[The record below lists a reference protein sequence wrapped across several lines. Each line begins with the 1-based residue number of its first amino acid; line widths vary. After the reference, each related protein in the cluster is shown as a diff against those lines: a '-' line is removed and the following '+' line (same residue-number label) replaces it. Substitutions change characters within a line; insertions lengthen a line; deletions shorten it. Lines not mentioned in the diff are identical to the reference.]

1 MKLGIKKRQIFNIS
15 GVLIIAFW
23 IAMLSLLVKK
33 QYLPQDSLPGIEESQ
48 TEPGKARQT
57 WKEIFLKGKKVGYS
71 INTINQFEKDY
82 YIQDELYLKLNL
94 MGFEKGLYTITQSS
108 VDSNFRLK
116 NFYFKI
122 NSGVINYSIFGKVE
136 GNTLKI
142 KNGTGRQAKTTEL
155 KLTEIPMISSG
166 IDQLFRKITLTPGD
180 SHRLSFFDP
189 STMTQKEAI
198 FNVRA
203 REKIRI
209 NYMEYDTWRV
219 ESEMW
224 GNKLTFWVDMNGGD
238 ILKEEG
244 FMGLTMVKSSAANA
258 PANLEE
264 GSDDFYEITSV
275 EMDKKLPR
283 ADRITRLKIKLE
295 GIEDTDFD
303 RSGLSSDRQEFSDNV
318 VTVTRERE
326 PFRLEYNVPYSGDDV
341 EIKKYLAPEFNIQ
354 SDDIEIIEKAKE
366 IAGKARTPVDVSKKM
381 TQWVYSNLSKQPVV
395 SIPSALEVL
404 HSKTGDCN
412 EHATLLTALLRA
424 AGVPARISVGLV
436 YLRERFFYHAWVE
449 AYTGQW
455 ITMDPTLNQ
464 MPADATH
471 ITLLRGNI
479 DKQVEIMALIGKLKI
494 EVVDFEYY

>member
-1 MKLGIKKRQIFNIS
+1 MKLGIRKKHIFNIS
-15 GVLIIAFW
+15 GIIIVVLW
-23 IAMLSLLVKK
+23 ITMLSLLAKK
-33 QYLPQDSLPGIEESQ
+33 QYIPQNSLSDIDTGM
-48 TEPGKARQT
+48 EPGKARQI
-57 WKEIFLKGKKVGYS
+57 WKEIFLKGKKVGYAV
-71 INTINQFEKDY
+71 NTINQFENNY
-82 YIQDELYLKLNL
+82 YIQDELFLKLNL

-142 KNGTGRQAKTTEL
+142 KTGTGRRAKTTEL
-155 KLTEIPMISSG
+155 KLSEIPMISSG
-166 IDQLFRKITLTPGD
+166 IDQLFRKVKLVPGE

-189 STMTQKEAI
+189 STMTQKEAE
-198 FNVRA
+198 FHVKTK
-203 REKIRI
+203 EKIKI
-209 NYMEYDTWRV
+209 NYMEYDTLKI

-224 GNKLTFWVDMNGGD
+224 GNQLTFWVDAKDGD

-244 FMGLTMVKSSAANA
+244 FMGLTMIKSSPANA

-264 GSDDFYEITSV
+264 GSDDFYQITAV
-275 EMDKKLPR
+275 EADKKLSGT
-283 ADRITRLKIKLE
+283 DRIAMLKLRLE
-295 GIEDTDFD
+295 GIDDTEFD
-303 RSGLSSDRQEFSDNV
+303 RSGLSNERQDFSSNII
-318 VTVTRERE
+318 TVTRERA
-326 PFRLEYNVPYSGDDV
+326 PFRLEYNVPYSGDDA
-341 EIKKYLAPEFNIQ
+341 ELKKYLAPEFNIQ
-354 SDDIEIIEKAKE
+354 SDDSEIIEKAAE
-366 IAGKARTPVDVSKKM
+366 IKGKSRTPVEVSKKM
-381 TQWVYSNLSKQPVV
+381 MEWVYSNLSKQPVV

-404 HSKTGDCN
+404 HTKTGDCN

-455 ITMDPTLNQ
+455 ITLDPTLNQ

-471 ITLLRGNI
+471 ISLLKGNI

-494 EVVDFEYY
+494 EVIDFEYY